1 MLATRNI
8 RVWIFAALLSLNG
21 ASQAFVATTQNASV
35 SDSVTQSGLRWDYG
49 YSVTNTSTCLGNCGD
64 TIQGV
69 PVTDLMRLVSFVV
82 PYFDDYMLG
91 SITAPAGWSYTLNP
105 ADLFGFGAQA
115 HALEWSANTLAD
127 GIDMGNTLSGFGFS
141 ADYSAGYGPFQG
153 GLGMGTPFFGDPA
166 IPASPMAQA
175 AGIQPFQSTVPEPTS
190 IALIL
195 LGGLACVSVM
205 SRKARRLAG

>member
-1 MLATRNI
+1 MLVTRI
-8 RVWIFAALLSLNG
+8 VRVWILAALLSASG
-21 ASQAFVATTQNASV
+21 ASQAWIATTQNASV
-35 SDSVTQSGLRWDYG
+35 SDSVTQNGLRWDYS
-49 YSVTNTSTCLGNCGD
+49 YSVSNTSTCLGNCGN

-91 SITAPAGWSYTLNP
+91 SIQAPAGWSYTLNS

-127 GIDMGNTLSGFGFS
+127 GIALGGSLSGFGFS

-175 AGIQPFQSTVPEPTS
+175 AGIKPFQSTVPEPAS
-190 IALIL
+190 IALVL
-195 LGGLACVSVM
+195 LGGFACGAVIN
-205 SRKARRLAG
+205 RKKHRKMA